1 MTPERLR
8 IALKLLIAIFKPLVK
23 TVELN
28 PYDTHALISEVETK
42 RLTPNQ
48 RIFKRF
54 LRHRLAVISAVI
66 LVLLSIMAIG
76 APVFARYPPFDI
88 DAMNIRK
95 APTDAHP
102 LGTDEVGRDV
112 LSRLIWGGRISLSV
126 GLVAASIS
134 VMIGTL
140 LGLTSGFSG
149 GKVDFWL
156 MRFTDVVMTIPT
168 LIIMIT
174 MAAVLGPSIRNVM
187 LVIGIF
193 GWTGIARL
201 VRGETLSLRE
211 RDFVMASRCLGASGR
226 RIMFR
231 HILPNVT
238 APIVVAGTFAIAG
251 AILAE
256 AGLSFLGV
264 GVRIPTPTWGN
275 MLTKAQQITVL
286 ESMPWL
292 WLPPGLMITAV
303 VLSINFLGDALR
315 DALDPRLLNR

>member
-1 MTPERLR
+1 MTASDA
-8 IALKLLIAIFKPLVK
+8 IANTTSTI
-23 TVELN
+23 
-28 PYDTHALISEVETK
+28 VETR
-42 RLTPNQ
+42 RLSPGQ
-48 RIFKRF
+48 RIVRRF
-54 LRHRLAVISAVI
+54 LQHRLAVLSVVV
-66 LVLLSIMAIG
+66 LVVLSIVAIG
-76 APVFARYPPFDI
+76 APVFARYDPFAI
-88 DAMNIRK
+88 DPMHIRK
-95 APTDAHP
+95 PPSAAHW
-102 LGTDEVGRDV
+102 LGTDETGRDV
-112 LSRLIWGGRISLSV
+112 LSRLIWGGRVSLSV

-134 VMIGTL
+134 VTIGTV
-140 LGLTSGFSG
+140 LGLVSGFSG
-149 GKVDFWL
+149 GQVDFWL
-156 MRFTDVVMTIPT
+156 MRLTDVVMTIPT

-174 MAAVLGPSIRNVM
+174 LAAVLGPSIWNVM
-187 LVIGIF
+187 MVIGIF

-211 RDFVMASRCLGASGR
+211 RDFVMASRCLGASSR

-251 AILAE
+251 AILSE
-256 AGLSFLGV
+256 AGLSFLGI

-292 WLPPGLMITAV
+292 WLPPGLLITLV